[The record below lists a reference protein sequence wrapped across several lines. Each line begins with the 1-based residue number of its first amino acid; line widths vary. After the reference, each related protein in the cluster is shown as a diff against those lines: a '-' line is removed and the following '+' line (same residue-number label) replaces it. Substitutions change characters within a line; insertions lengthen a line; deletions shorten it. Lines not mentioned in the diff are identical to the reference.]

1 MDDYNVEVHRGMSDF
16 VGRGYDPATSG
27 VGELKDDLGGDLTLL
42 GFPGCKIEYVSGKDD
57 YPKLAI
63 DKRVESSS
71 SLSGNGMFGGS
82 GAGGGSMKSH
92 DRFQC
97 LLIGCWYLFNGINF
111 IVRPRKGYNVTDA
124 SFDTFCKNLESAY
137 NGASN
142 QEIKQIKDTM
152 NQHFGQLAEWL
163 SNEEELKSKS
173 KSLFGREEDVS
184 DFKEDRITTN
194 GDKYNFSYGMW
205 TSIRLAC
212 LLYAVG
218 INTVEQLSFIKKNKT
233 RISGINMADYSPS
246 KIKDAVD
253 NVLTEVVLNIGGF
266 HMMHDLIGGGSSS
279 TSLSDTQILTKFMSQ
294 VQAIGINDK
303 CKQYIFRNKHIR
315 SGEILFDLV
324 SKSSNAALNELFG
337 LYRLQYG
344 STSSS
349 DISDIGGIGIGAS
362 SSGGTGGGGDLAVYG
377 DKSRDARLD
386 EVMMT
391 HSGYIKTT
399 LENMDKLNL
408 SWV

>member
-1 MDDYNVEVHRGMSDF
+1 MERNKS
-16 VGRGYDPATSG
+16 T
-27 VGELKDDLGGDLTLL
+27 
-42 GFPGCKIEYVSGKDD
+42 KINI
-57 YPKLAI
+57 A
-63 DKRVESSS
+63 
-71 SLSGNGMFGGS
+71 
-82 GAGGGSMKSH
+82 
-92 DRFQC
+92 
-97 LLIGCWYLFNGINF
+97 
-111 IVRPRKGYNVTDA
+111 
-124 SFDTFCKNLESAY
+124 
-137 NGASN
+137 
-142 QEIKQIKDTM
+142 
-152 NQHFGQLAEWL
+152 
-163 SNEEELKSKS
+163 
-173 KSLFGREEDVS
+173 
-184 DFKEDRITTN
+184 
-194 GDKYNFSYGMW
+194 YGMW
-205 TSIRLAC
+205 TSIRLSC

-233 RISGINMADYSPS
+233 RISGINMADCSPS
-246 KIKDAVD
+246 RVKNAVD
-253 NVLTEVVLNIGGF
+253 EVLTEVVLNLGGF
-266 HMMHDLIGGGSSS
+266 HMMHDLGGGSRS
-279 TSLSDTQILTKFMSQ
+279 TSLSYMQILNFTSQ
-294 VQAIGINDK
+294 IQAIGINDK

-399 LENMDKLNL
+399 SENMDKLNL
-408 SWV
+408 SWTSVSHEKDNEQANTDVNNERDIICSESK